1 MSMWCSIKPK
11 ESDKVDVAYHV
22 YTPLIRIFCCNDFDL
37 PDEEITIAEAED
49 LIIKIQYAIHE
60 NQIRIKDK

>member
-49 LIIKIQYAIHE
+49 LIIKLQYAIQE
-60 NQIRIKDK
+60 TQRRINDK